1 MIITCPQ
8 CGFSRAVAENR
19 LAGKS
24 VVAICPKC
32 ASRFRFSAQ
41 KGVEEILPPKGW
53 KRIEEPVSEEAPKSE
68 VNSQEEEEDIRQV
81 AAEAYRKEAE
91 RFANENGE
99 ENIASDDDGEYIEV
113 NPWDTAP
120 RDGGW
125 FWSFCQVVLRVM
137 FAAPKFFAGLY
148 PHARQGRALAFYL
161 VVCVFQTLVEKMWG
175 GLLQNALVSS
185 NTTDPQLQKVIEL
198 MASQSD
204 LALNL
209 IIRTGVLV
217 FQLYVFSFLMFL
229 VYRIVARERTTFS
242 LVFQIMAYSAA
253 PSLLCVVPAVGSIVG
268 MFWGIACLA
277 VGCKAALNLDWP
289 RTLLGFLPLVF
300 VFAPI
305 LLQTLALLQS
315 AS

>member
-32 ASRFRFSAQ
+32 ACRFRFSAQ

>member
-32 ASRFRFSAQ
+32 ACRFRFSAQ
-41 KGVEEILPPKGW
+41 KGVGEIFPPKGW
-53 KRIEEPVSEEAPKSE
+53 KRIEEPVSEEAPKNE
-68 VNSQEEEEDIRQV
+68 ANSPEEEEDIRQV

-91 RFANENGE
+91 RFANEKGE
-99 ENIASDDDGEYIEV
+99 DNTDTEEEGEYIEV

-125 FWSFCQVVLRVM
+125 LWSFSQVVLRVM
-137 FAAPKFFAGLY
+137 FAAPGFFAGLD
-148 PHARQGRALAFYL
+148 PHARQVRALAFYL
-161 VVCVFQTLVEKMWG
+161 VICVFQTIVEKMWG
-175 GLLQNALVSS
+175 GMLQNALVSS
-185 NTTDPQLQKVIEL
+185 NTTDPELQKIIEL

-209 IIRTGVLV
+209 LIRSGVLL

-229 VYRIVARERTTFS
+229 VYRIVAREKATFS

-253 PSLLCVVPAVGSIVG
+253 PSLLCVVPAIGSIVG
-268 MFWGIACLA
+268 TFWGIACLA
-277 VGCKAALNLDWP
+277 VGCKAAMNLDWA

-305 LLQTLALLQS
+305 LLQTLTLLQS
-315 AS
+315 AT